1 MTGVDPGFAGRA
13 SGNKHRAIL
22 LVAASAA
29 VVGLALAILT
39 LLVAAPL
46 VALVVGLMVTIA
58 IAALAWWGSAPLAL
72 RLLGA
77 QAADPAAYPRLFNLV
92 EGLGANAGVPQPA
105 LFVVQDPGLNAL
117 TMGRSPR
124 HAVLVVTSGLLEQ
137 LSRIELEAVLAHEVS
152 HIRSDDILTATVAVG
167 LFGLLGR
174 PARAAAG
181 TGLAATLA
189 SVLLPVSAL
198 AGLGLHLSVDPHREE
213 VADNFGV
220 HLTRYPPAMVS
231 ALEKM
236 QRTGTFVAAGAA
248 SPATAHLWLAAP
260 LPPPSSAHL
269 SWLSRL
275 YETHPPLAERIEALR
290 EL

>member
-1 MTGVDPGFAGRA
+1 MF
-13 SGNKHRAIL
+13 AIL
-22 LVAASAA
+22 A
-29 VVGLALAILT
+29 

-46 VALVVGLMVTIA
+46 VALAVGLVVTA
-58 IAALAWWGSAPLAL
+58 AVGALAWWGSAPLAL

-77 QAADPAAYPRLFNLV
+77 QAADPATHARLFNLV
-92 EGLGANAGVPQPA
+92 EGLGANAGVPQPG
-105 LFVVQDPGLNAL
+105 LYVLTDPGLNAL

-181 TGLAATLA
+181 TGLAARLA

-198 AGLGLHLSVDPHREE
+198 AGLGLQLSVDPHREE

-220 HLTRYPPAMVS
+220 HLTRYPPGMVS

-236 QRTGTFVAAGAA
+236 QRTGTLVAAGSA

-260 LPPPSSAHL
+260 LTPPSSAHL
-269 SWLSRL
+269 AWLSRL
-275 YETHPPLAERIEALR
+275 YETHPPLDERIEALR